1 MKHYML
7 QYDRIEESERTDA
20 NKTDSSSEYIIGHY
34 LYFIEINFTFQPGFN
49 MWFQYNFACQHAMVV
64 MI

>member
-7 QYDRIEESERTDA
+7 EYDRIEESERTDA

-49 MWFQYNFACQHAMVV
+49 M
-64 MI
+64 